1 MRFRPI
7 VAAACQE
14 AERIDASSVRPSFGN
29 GLRRRLYECA
39 APAPHPALNGVF
51 FQSAFFS
58 PGGRIRGRRS
68 WCTRPE
74 SAPFTTGACC
84 QLSPGGR
91 HEEGRFAERQIITV
105 LQSSGMFYPWQSGFG
120 GLAASDVGRM
130 LDIEHEEAATG
141 QDPCRRFSVFNGRLV
156 SPLFGRPGRQMEA
169 FSWRF
174 TSSSTSSGVCS
185 RRKQRRFSTISAL
198 SLGRLAVKWSGFR

>member
-1 MRFRPI
+1 MRRFGAPS
-7 VAAACQE
+7 CP
-14 AERIDASSVRPSFGN
+14 ERR
-29 GLRRRLYECA
+29 
-39 APAPHPALNGVF
+39 F
-51 FQSAFFS
+51 FSISFFS
-58 PGGRIRGRRS
+58 PQVGESGGGGHGVPA
-68 WCTRPE
+68 PE
-74 SAPFTTGACC
+74 SAPSKTGACC
-84 QLSPGGR
+84 QRSPGGR

-120 GLAASDVGRM
+120 GLAASDVGQM

>member
-1 MRFRPI
+1 MKKYGLLSAR
-7 VAAACQE
+7 
-14 AERIDASSVRPSFGN
+14 SSQCFNLSKRG
-29 GLRRRLYECA
+29 GLPQGYMPRVG
-39 APAPHPALNGVF
+39 H
-51 FQSAFFS
+51 Q
-58 PGGRIRGRRS
+58 
-68 WCTRPE
+68 
-74 SAPFTTGACC
+74 
-84 QLSPGGR
+84 
-91 HEEGRFAERQIITV
+91 
-105 LQSSGMFYPWQSGFG
+105 SGMFYPWQSGFG
-120 GLAASDVGRM
+120 GLAASDSRRM

>member
-14 AERIDASSVRPSFGN
+14 AERIDASSVRSSFGI
-29 GLRRRLYECA
+29 GLRKRLYECA
-39 APAPHPALNGVF
+39 ASAPHPALNGVF

-58 PGGRIRGRRS
+58 PVGESGGGGHGVPA
-68 WCTRPE
+68 PE

-91 HEEGRFAERQIITV
+91 HEEVRFAGRQIITV

-120 GLAASDVGRM
+120 GLAASDVGQM

-141 QDPCRRFSVFNGRLV
+141 QDPCRRFSVFNGLLV
-156 SPLFGRPGRQMEA
+156 SPFLVAR
-169 FSWRF
+169 
-174 TSSSTSSGVCS
+174 
-185 RRKQRRFSTISAL
+185 
-198 SLGRLAVKWSGFR
+198 AVKWRPFPGGSPVLPPLLVCVRAENSAGFPQSLPCPWAGSR

>member
-1 MRFRPI
+1 MLFRPI

-29 GLRRRLYECA
+29 GLRKRLHECA

-91 HEEGRFAERQIITV
+91 HEEGRFAGCQIITV

-141 QDPCRRFSVFNGRLV
+141 QDPCRRFSVFNGLLV
-156 SPLFGRPGRQMEA
+156 SPFLVAR
-169 FSWRF
+169 
-174 TSSSTSSGVCS
+174 
-185 RRKQRRFSTISAL
+185 
-198 SLGRLAVKWSGFR
+198 AVKWRPFPGGSPVLPPLLVCVRAENSAGFPQSLPCPWAGSR